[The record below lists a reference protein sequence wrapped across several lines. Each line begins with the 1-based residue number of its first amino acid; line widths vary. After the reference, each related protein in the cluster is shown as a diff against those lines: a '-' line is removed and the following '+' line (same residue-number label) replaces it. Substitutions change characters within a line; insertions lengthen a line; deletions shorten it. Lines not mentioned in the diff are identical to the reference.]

1 MRSGLRYRTQYAHLI
16 VFAVG
21 CSGQTAGPTA
31 PSVIVGQF
39 ATVRSNA
46 LDSTDARAVV
56 RYADE
61 VAPRIERELG
71 GTFGRA
77 FAIELFATRDSL
89 TAFWRTTWQ
98 QPSLVPECWM
108 IGSATADMIA
118 LLAPRIWSTAACG
131 QDPANATYVRR
142 IVAHEATHVLH
153 RRLNGAGAPA
163 SVRTD
168 ELSWF
173 AEGLAV
179 AVSGQLD
186 AAARDRVR
194 NMQLSGRLPARTA
207 DLLQSGYDAA
217 GSLVAFI
224 RGRWPAQQ
232 SALLRA
238 TTQRELL
245 SVLGIDETTLM
256 REWASTMPP

>member
-1 MRSGLRYRTQYAHLI
+1 
-16 VFAVG
+16 
-21 CSGQTAGPTA
+21 
-31 PSVIVGQF
+31 
-39 ATVRSNA
+39 
-46 LDSTDARAVV
+46 V

-61 VAPRIERELG
+61 EAPRIERELG

-98 QPSLVPECWM
+98 QPSLVPACWM

-118 LLAPRIWSTAACG
+118 LLAPRIWLTAACG
-131 QDPANATYVRR
+131 QDPTNATYVRR
-142 IVAHEATHVLH
+142 IVAHETTHVLH
-153 RRLNGAGAPA
+153 RRLNGAPA
-163 SVRTD
+163 SVRMD
-168 ELSWF
+168 QLSWF

-194 NMQLSGRLPARTA
+194 NMQLGGRLPTRTA

-232 SALLRA
+232 SSLLRA

-256 REWASTMPP
+256 REWAATMPP